1 MVDKMHKTTL
11 AIKKK
16 AKVKK
21 CKKPFKSVCTLIQQK
36 WVSPKEINIIL
47 KNKLILEPNATI
59 FKILNRL
66 YKIIININQRHQI
79 ANQKKVKS
87 PLSVIAPAKTGN
99 EISNKKAVIKT
110 DQTNK
115 GNRRKY
121 KPGQRILKIVTIK
134 FIAPAI
140 EEIPA
145 ICKLKI
151 AKSTPHPEWAKRELN
166 GG

>member
-1 MVDKMHKTTL
+1 MHKTTL

-16 AKVKK
+16 AKVKR
-21 CKKPFKSVCTLIQQK
+21 CKKPFINVCTLIQQK
-36 WVSPKEINIIL
+36 WVSSKEINIIL
-47 KNKLILEPNATI
+47 ENKLILEPKATL

-66 YKIIININQRHQI
+66 YKIISNINQRCHI

-87 PLSVIAPAKTGN
+87 SLSVIAPAKTGN
-99 EISNKKAVIKT
+99 EISNKKAVINT

-115 GNRRKY
+115 GNRLKY

-145 ICKLKI
+145 ICKLKM
-151 AKSTPHPEWAKRELN
+151 AKSTPHPE
-166 GG
+166 